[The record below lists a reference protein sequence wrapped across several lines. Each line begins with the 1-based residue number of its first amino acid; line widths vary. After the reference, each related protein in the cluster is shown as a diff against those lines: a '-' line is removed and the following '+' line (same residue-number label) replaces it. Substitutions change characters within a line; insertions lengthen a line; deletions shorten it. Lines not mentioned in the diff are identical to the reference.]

1 MAGLFNLH
9 THTLFC
15 DGKAA
20 PEGYVLKA
28 LELGFHTL
36 GFSGHAPVPFEN
48 HFAIK
53 EGELLDYFKTIRAL
67 KEKYKN
73 DINILLALEID
84 FIPQIT
90 KDFIEYINQGNL
102 DYIIGGIHLIKN
114 KEKEGLWFI
123 DGPFQEKYD
132 EGLFRVF
139 DGHVRKGVEAYYH
152 QLLEMISTQKLDI
165 IAHLDKIKMHNKD
178 RYFSEEEG
186 WYKDL
191 IWKTLK
197 YIAKEKN
204 CIIEVNTR
212 GLYKNRSETTF
223 PGPTLLEQIHHLNIP
238 ITLSSDAHHPDELDG
253 YYPETITLLKDI
265 GFAELVYF
273 SPKGRE
279 KQLL

>member
-1 MAGLFNLH
+1 MVLFNLH

-15 DGKAA
+15 DGKAE
-20 PEGYVLKA
+20 PEDYVLKA

-53 EGELLDYFKTIRAL
+53 ENELPDYLKTIKAL

-73 DINILLALEID
+73 QIDILLALEID

-102 DYIIGGIHLIKN
+102 DYTIGGVHLIQN

-123 DGPFQEKYD
+123 DGPLKEKYD
-132 EGLFRVF
+132 EGLLKVF
-139 DGHVRKGVEAYYH
+139 DGNVRIGVEAYYY
-152 QLLEMISTQKLDI
+152 QVLEMVSTQKPDI

-191 IWKTLK
+191 VWKTLK
-197 YIAKEKN
+197 FIAKETN

-212 GLYKNRSETTF
+212 GLYKKRSETTF
-223 PGPTLLEQIHHLNIP
+223 PGPALLEQINHLNIP

-253 YYPETITLLKDI
+253 NYPETITLLKDI
-265 GFAELVYF
+265 GFSELIYF
-273 SPKGRE
+273 SQKGRE
-279 KQLL
+279 SQLI